1 MSYNHPNGPEPAAT
15 TKTTKT
21 TKPAMM
27 LADTYSVR
35 KAKFPMWAEPKLD
48 GYRFQLIFS
57 GSDRGRVIQR
67 SGAEYTDRLGF
78 IAEQIADEVN
88 RWFPGGVAIDGEA
101 FCESWNKTTTLV
113 KTESEIDRSEL
124 MFWAFDMIPVDWD
137 PDAALFQRKAWLRD
151 IIIDAANVK
160 LTPHTVV
167 ENEADVENVFEKFL
181 DDNYEGV
188 MLKDPEGVYVGKR
201 SSAWMKYKPWASTDG
216 KIVGFQPG
224 TRRLEGTLG
233 ALILEMSDGSEVE
246 VGTGFTDALRHQIW
260 AERDERLG
268 NWVEFKHQKDP
279 KAVASYRFPVFLR
292 FRTDMDEASAAS

>member
-1 MSYNHPNGPEPAAT
+1 M

-21 TKPAMM
+21 TNPAMM
-27 LADTYSVR
+27 LADTYSAR

-67 SGAEYTDRLGF
+67 SGAEYTARLGF
-78 IAEQIADEVN
+78 LAEQIADAVN
-88 RWFPGGVAIDGEA
+88 QRFPRGVAIDGEA

-113 KTESEIDRSEL
+113 KTESDIDRSEL
-124 MFWAFDMIPVDWD
+124 EFWAFDLVDPER
-137 PDAALFQRKAWLRD
+137 PDETLWSRKARLGEL
-151 IIIDAANVK
+151 IVSSGSTNVT
-160 LTPHTVV
+160 LTPHTTV

-181 DDNYEGV
+181 DGDYEGA
-188 MLKDPEGVYVGKR
+188 MLKDPDAVYVGKR

-233 ALILEMSDGSEVE
+233 ALMLEMPDGSEVE

-292 FRTDMDEASAAS
+292 FRTDMDEAEATS